1 MHHPSPG
8 KWRRCG
14 SLHSFTAK
22 WNCTLSYTHLSQD
35 ERYQIQHLHRGG
47 FSIRDIGEHLQRD
60 PSTIRRELER
70 NTHGAE
76 RYDARQAHRRSTL
89 RWQAASA
96 RPHLP
101 NEVWPLIEA
110 RLADGLSPEQIA
122 GEGRV
127 AVSHERIY
135 QHVARD
141 RQRGGTLWH
150 HMRRRKRRRRAR
162 CGTPRQRQRFGGR
175 RIGERPDIVQAR
187 QRVGDWEGDTVV
199 GQGTARLV
207 TLVERKS
214 GLLRVRRVAT
224 GEADPTMRAVIQ
236 SLYPLAAC
244 VHTITWDN
252 GSEFAQHAMID
263 IVLGAESYFADPYSS
278 WQRGT
283 NENTNGLL
291 RQYFPKGCDLST
303 FSDSFIQSVEDKLNS
318 RPRKR
323 LGFHT
328 PQQIFDKS
336 FKRALPN

>member
-1 MHHPSPG
+1 M
-8 KWRRCG
+8 R
-14 SLHSFTAK
+14 
-22 WNCTLSYTHLSQD
+22 
-35 ERYQIQHLHRGG
+35 E
-47 FSIRDIGEHLQRD
+47 IGEQLQRD
-60 PSTIRRELER
+60 PGTIRRELGR
-70 NTHGAE
+70 NTNGVE
-76 RYDARQAHRRSTL
+76 RYDARQAHRRSIQ
-89 RWQAASA
+89 RWQAASVL
-96 RPHLP
+96 PHIQSD
-101 NEVWPLIEA
+101 VWLLVEA
-110 RLADGLSPEQIA
+110 RLADGLSPEQIT

-127 AVSHERIY
+127 VVSPERIY
-135 QHVARD
+135 QHIALD

-150 HMRRRKRRRRAR
+150 HLRRRKRRRAR

-175 RIGERPDIVQAR
+175 RINERPDIVQTR
-187 QRVGDWEGDTVV
+187 QRVGDWEGDTIV

-214 GLLRVRRVAT
+214 GLLRVRRIAT

-236 SLYPLAAC
+236 SLHALAAR

-252 GSEFAQHAMID
+252 GSEFAQHALID
-263 IVLGAESYFADPYSS
+263 FALGAKSYFADPYAS

-303 FSDSFIQSVEDKLNS
+303 FSDSFIQSIEDKLNS

-336 FKRALPN
+336 FRRALPN